1 MGPPRLGKAGGGVG
15 GNLPWHWACW
25 ARFWWGHY
33 MVCHLGGTP
42 CWPKACWGGWAAAC
56 GPPRLGKA
64 RGGVGT
70 QCGPFRLGQI
80 APKCPQQPPPCH
92 THLKFDSNL
101 IFENIIVYFLC
112 VAAPWPPKACI
123 SWGGCGWQLAMP
135 LGALAATWVA
145 ASLHNIFDVWVFC
158 SYCRCFLLL
167 L

>member
-1 MGPPRLGKAGGGVG
+1 MALGMLGPLLVGALHGVPLRFDLNLILRILLFIFWGGLPLGPPRLGKVGVGVG

-33 MVCHLGGTP
+33 MVCHL
-42 CWPKACWGGWAAAC
+42 
-56 GPPRLGKA
+56 
-64 RGGVGT
+64 
-70 QCGPFRLGQI
+70 
-80 APKCPQQPPPCH
+80 
-92 THLKFDSNL
+92 KFDSNL
-101 IFENIIVYFLC
+101 IFENTIVYFLC

-158 SYCRCFLLL
+158 S
-167 L
+167 